1 MVGNASKLLG
11 MATFLLAGQAAA
23 DLPGHEPHLAGRGAL
38 GAELGGTMGYQD
50 TTPIRAGLWDLSFLA
65 SITGRYFVAD
75 RVAVGLA
82 LGLQR
87 ASRDQCVDTCFTTYR
102 TAAVVLATVA
112 YFAPLS
118 RRAYF
123 VPELGAGAFAG
134 SEQSALTTQLSG
146 TSIDDKSK
154 RSVGIVGGAAR
165 LSPGLAFVPWPRLWI
180 FVRPDFFATVSERA
194 SNVYDPGSVR
204 LDLDFGATAGVSHA
218 F

>member
-11 MATFLLAGQAAA
+11 IATFMLASRAAA

-50 TTPIRAGLWDLSFLA
+50 KTPARTELWDLSFLA

-82 LGLQR
+82 LGFQR
-87 ASRDQCVDTCFTTYR
+87 SSRDQCADTCFTTFR

-123 VPELGAGAFAG
+123 VPELGAGAFGG
-134 SEQSALTTQLSG
+134 SEQSAFTNGQTGANLGDASP
-146 TSIDDKSK
+146 

-180 FVRPDFFATVSERA
+180 FVRPDFFATVSERP
-194 SNVYDPGSVR
+194 SNVYDSGSVR